1 MAKQEHEAYK
11 HLQRQ
16 HNGDLSEGDSSQ
28 GVTEYCTCM
37 CIHTPKSIIGHSR
50 LLLGRGRIL
59 LLMISTVHSSFL
71 WQ

>member
-1 MAKQEHEAYK
+1 MAKQELEAYK

-37 CIHTPKSIIGHSR
+37 CIHQSQ
-50 LLLGRGRIL
+50 LLDTLE
-59 LLMISTVHSSFL
+59 SF
-71 WQ
+71 